1 MGFRDL
7 VADVDEVVFDQLAD
21 DGAIEGKPVR
31 GMFAAPWLQPQMGK
45 LNTGL
50 REPHFVIRVA
60 DADGVEKSQICS
72 IQLPTKDGGGEY
84 TIVRVEPGGDGLV
97 TLVLRLKP

>member
-7 VADVDEVVFDQLAD
+7 VADVDEVVFEQLAD
-21 DGAIEGKPVR
+21 EGSIEGKPVR
-31 GMFAAPWLQPQMGK
+31 GMFSAPWLQPQMGK

-60 DADGVEKSQICS
+60 DAEDVDKAQICS
-72 IQLPTKDGGGEY
+72 IQLPTKDGGGDY